1 MKNTIVKTLQ
11 KDIPALQL
19 IYLFGSEAQETAGRE
34 SDVDVAFLAAETVD
48 NVERFSIAQELAV
61 KLGKSVDL
69 VDLSRS
75 SEVFNMQVIAKGECL
90 LNNDNTGF
98 EDSVFYKYIDLNEQ
112 RSVIVDDIKRTGTVY
127 G

>member
-90 LNNDNTGF
+90 LNNDNSGF

-112 RSVIVDDIKRTGTVY
+112 RSLIIDDIKRTGTVY

>member
-1 MKNTIVKTLQ
+1 MKNTIVETLQ

-19 IYLFGSEAQETAGRE
+19 IYLFGSEAQETAGHE

>member
-1 MKNTIVKTLQ
+1 
-11 KDIPALQL
+11 
-19 IYLFGSEAQETAGRE
+19 
-34 SDVDVAFLAAETVD
+34 
-48 NVERFSIAQELAV
+48 
-61 KLGKSVDL
+61 LGKSVDL

-90 LNNDNTGF
+90 LNKDNTGF

-112 RSVIVDDIKRTGTVY
+112 RSVILDDIKRTGTVY